1 MNGYFNKTLL
11 ILIALVL
18 ALSACGVDIR
28 SEPTRYYS
36 NNGRPYSSSSTSPRS
51 NTPVA
56 SGKYLTI
63 SVQRVTILKNVGDLN
78 DVGEFQ
84 LGIIVINQSGSSA
97 KMLLPGRGTYP
108 IRTNQPLTLNREY
121 GISVDRS
128 FLEDELYIHFIGI
141 DNDDPPPGADLIF
154 SLFLDTVIP
163 ILEQAWEAPGGA
175 PISVIS
181 TVLSMGAG
189 SWYDWVK
196 EQDII
201 AEKGIYLYAKD
212 NWDVGTHKLIT
223 TDGNMEIVYTI
234 TLSDTPSK
242 ITAVKSP
249 STFQRTPVPTIAPLK
264 PTPIPPTPTPKPTRQ
279 SKPICLEPEGVFRN
293 LWLKYRDIL
302 GCSVRNQPLRGLFAE
317 QPFQNGHMFWS
328 QLARLYIITYGQN
341 SGTWEYYRETEDPW
355 QEGMPD
361 VTCDPNVI
369 RGFGGLWCSHPEMR
383 EKLGPPLDRERGF
396 ENTDY
401 IQGFRNGLLF
411 IDSDGR
417 TKGLAYIL
425 LYDGTF
431 TREPY

>member
-1 MNGYFNKTLL
+1 MNEYLNKTLL
-11 ILIALVL
+11 MILLTLVL
-18 ALSACGVDIR
+18 ALSACSEDIH

-36 NNGRPYSSSSTSPRS
+36 SNGRPYSSSSASPRS
-51 NTPVA
+51 NAPVA
-56 SGKYLTI
+56 SGRYLTI

-78 DVGEFQ
+78 DIGEFQ
-84 LGIIVINQSGSSA
+84 LGMVVINQSGTSA
-97 KMLLPGRGTYP
+97 KLLIPGRGTYS
-108 IRTNQPLTLNREY
+108 IRTNQPLILNGEY
-121 GISVDRS
+121 GLSVDKA
-128 FLEDELYIHFIGI
+128 FLKNELYVHFIGI
-141 DNDDPPPGADLIF
+141 DNDDPRPGTDVAF
-154 SLFLDTVIP
+154 SLFLDVIIP
-163 ILEQAWEAPGGA
+163 ILKQAWEVPEGI
-175 PISVIS
+175 PISVAS
-181 TVLSMGAG
+181 TILESGVDY
-189 SWYDWVK
+189 WYNWVK

-201 AEKGIYLYAKD
+201 AEKGIYLYAEN
-212 NWDVGTHKLIT
+212 NWGVGTNKLIT

-234 TLSDTPSK
+234 TFSDTPPFRPAS
-242 ITAVKSP
+242 ASP
-249 STFQRTPVPTIAPLK
+249 STPVPTIALPQ
-264 PTPIPPTPTPKPTRQ
+264 PTPIPPTATPKPVRPSTN
-279 SKPICLEPEGVFRN
+279 CLEPQGIFRN

-383 EKLGPPLDRERGF
+383 EKLGSPLDKERGF
-396 ENTDY
+396 ENMDY

-411 IDSDGR
+411 VDSDGR